1 MSVRTVDMDVLVL
14 AVTAAQRLN
23 IIELWVAFGVGKSY
37 HYLAA
42 HEMAKA
48 LGPDKCT
55 ALLMFHAFAG
65 CDNVSCFGGR
75 DKKTAWDTWKA
86 FDDVTPA
93 FCALDA
99 TPDSVENSVKSL
111 ERFVVLLND
120 HTSSQDSVKQ
130 AHKQLFTLKGRGIDG
145 PPPTHTHT
153 SSTNPAHKEGC
164 LTCSVLLGTDD
175 GCSS

>member
-1 MSVRTVDMDVLVL
+1 MDVLVL

-23 IIELWVAFGVGKSY
+23 INELWVAFGVGKSF
-37 HYLAA
+37 HNLAA

-55 ALLMFHAFAG
+55 ALPMFHAFAG

-75 DKKTAWDTWKA
+75 GKKTAWDMWKA

-93 FCALDA
+93 LGA
-99 TPDSVENSVKSL
+99 TPDSVENSMKSL
-111 ERFVVLLND
+111 ERFVVFLND

-130 AHKQLFTLKGRGIDG
+130 VHKQLFTQKGRGIDG
-145 PPPTHTHT
+145 WMDE
-153 SSTNPAHKEGC
+153 SG
-164 LTCSVLLGTDD
+164 L
-175 GCSS
+175 